1 MVGFSYF
8 LEKTGAYGP
17 NQFSYRKNRGCKDAL
32 ALNVLQWLWWF
43 AQGYKVGLYCSD
55 VAGAFD
61 KVSTEKFLAKL
72 VHLGVRGKLLNFLS
86 SWLESRDA
94 IVIVDGSCSSKAVLR
109 NMVYQGTVLG
119 PPLWNVFF
127 ADARFPVGDK
137 GFTDIFFADD
147 LNCYK
152 AFPSTTS
159 NDSVYSELHTCQA
172 SLHEWGA
179 SNRVEFDQLKE
190 TFHVLDRRKPDGECF
205 TVLGVVWDL
214 KLRMDIECDEVAGR
228 ADNKLTSLLRLR
240 SFYDLPSLVRFYKA
254 QVLPMLEFPTR
265 AVYHAC
271 NTNLAKL
278 DRVQRRFLREVGL
291 TTEQAFLGFNLAPLQ
306 TRRDVAGLG
315 IVHRTVLGQGPPH
328 FRKWFFP
335 SQRARHSHYT
345 RLQDSRHNKHLHDYL
360 DGSHN
365 ELLRRS
371 LLSLPK
377 VYNGLPQSVVDAK
390 SVATFQKKLT
400 RLVRNKLNNGDD
412 RWEQSLNLR
421 QVSFF

>member
-1 MVGFSYF
+1 
-8 LEKTGAYGP
+8 
-17 NQFSYRKNRGCKDAL
+17 
-32 ALNVLQWLWWF
+32 
-43 AQGYKVGLYCSD
+43 
-55 VAGAFD
+55 
-61 KVSTEKFLAKL
+61 
-72 VHLGVRGKLLNFLS
+72 
-86 SWLESRDA
+86 
-94 IVIVDGSCSSKAVLR
+94 
-109 NMVYQGTVLG
+109 
-119 PPLWNVFF
+119 
-127 ADARFPVGDK
+127 
-137 GFTDIFFADD
+137 
-147 LNCYK
+147 
-152 AFPSTTS
+152 
-159 NDSVYSELHTCQA
+159 
-172 SLHEWGA
+172 
-179 SNRVEFDQLKE
+179 
-190 TFHVLDRRKPDGECF
+190 
-205 TVLGVVWDL
+205 
-214 KLRMDIECDEVAGR
+214 
-228 ADNKLTSLLRLR
+228 
-240 SFYDLPSLVRFYKA
+240 
-254 QVLPMLEFPTR
+254 MLMFPTP

-345 RLQDSRHNKHLHDYL
+345 RLQDSRHNKQLHDYL

-400 RLVRNKLNNGDD
+400 RLVRNNLNNDDD
-412 RWEQSLNLR
+412 RWEESLNLH
-421 QVSFF
+421 QVSFSLH